1 LLHPFHGLKLGKEK
15 RGYKMRE
22 VLMDRVSSGMK
33 RKEDCH
39 AIGACSKVGNVREL
53 CEKGGVFSTRDT
65 DVCMVSLILL
75 LDKLIEKSDKS

>member
-1 LLHPFHGLKLGKEK
+1 MK
-15 RGYKMRE
+15 E

-39 AIGACSKVGNVREL
+39 AIEVCKKVGNVREL
-53 CEKGGVFSTRDT
+53 CEKGGVFSTRDI